1 MEHLKHSDTVQTVSR
16 IKDRGRG
23 LGGGVQTI
31 HEGARFRVSL
41 VFTPSRRPQTPL
53 PMNAELQVWLRV
65 KADCEASIEKHGAI
79 IEALTDRGQLVIR
92 SNPAIASLAQA
103 KRMIEKL
110 RKEEN
115 NQMTLEL

>member
-1 MEHLKHSDTVQTVSR
+1 
-16 IKDRGRG
+16 
-23 LGGGVQTI
+23 
-31 HEGARFRVSL
+31 
-41 VFTPSRRPQTPL
+41 
-53 PMNAELQVWLRV
+53 
-65 KADCEASIEKHGAI
+65 
-79 IEALTDRGQLVIR
+79 LVIR

>member
-1 MEHLKHSDTVQTVSR
+1 MNEEL
-16 IKDRGRG
+16 I
-23 LGGGVQTI
+23 
-31 HEGARFRVSL
+31 EC
-41 VFTPSRRPQTPL
+41 L
-53 PMNAELQVWLRV
+53 PV
-65 KADCEASIEKHGAI
+65 KADCEASIEMHGAI

-110 RKEEN
+110 RKEAN